1 MKALKGILLVLLGI
15 VLLFAYIAGG
25 SLLAYR
31 VQPTLTEEEKQELD
45 GQNIWG
51 DRTAE
56 ERAAVIEDNEKALE
70 ERVCMI
76 QHATQELILSTFA
89 FHADNSGKVLIGALL
104 EAADQGVDVKIL
116 VDGFE
121 SWTAM
126 EWNPYFYALSSHPQV
141 QIKVYNKAN
150 PLLPWKL
157 MGRMHDKYLIADDS
171 LYILGGRNSYDYF
184 LGDFP
189 THKNFD
195 RDVLVYCEQPEANI
209 SIQDLKT
216 DFSGIWEQK
225 ACKLYHDQTC
235 LADQSSVKRARE
247 DIEKNYAAYCAEEKE
262 ALQDTDYRVRTSK
275 VDRIAL
281 LHNPTGYASK
291 KPELWY
297 QLTSLMKSAEHS
309 VKIHT
314 PYIICNDY
322 MYDSLAEIADQV
334 DQVSIMTNSV
344 GNNGNPFGGADY
356 LENKDKILATGVDVW
371 EYEGGTSYHGKSVLI
386 DDRIAVVGSFNLD
399 MRSVYLDT
407 ELMLVIDSKEVAGML
422 GDAMDAYETKA
433 RKANP
438 DGTYENPN
446 HVEPRKISE
455 KKQRQ
460 IELIRKFGKNLRF
473 LF

>member
-1 MKALKGILLVLLGI
+1 MSHHSHHSALHGIEQGLYETYAQTDPRNQEHG
-15 VLLFAYIAGG
+15 
-25 SLLAYR
+25 
-31 VQPTLTEEEKQELD
+31 QPYPKHTARNDTTPD
-45 GQNIWG
+45 GCT
-51 DRTAE
+51 D
-56 ERAAVIEDNEKALE
+56 
-70 ERVCMI
+70 
-76 QHATQELILSTFA
+76 
-89 FHADNSGKVLIGALL
+89 IGTTVRY
-104 EAADQGVDVKIL
+104 GTTV
-116 VDGFE
+116 
-121 SWTAM
+121 
-126 EWNPYFYALSSHPQV
+126 
-141 QIKVYNKAN
+141 
-150 PLLPWKL
+150 
-157 MGRMHDKYLIADDS
+157 
-171 LYILGGRNSYDYF
+171 
-184 LGDFP
+184 
-189 THKNFD
+189 
-195 RDVLVYCEQPEANI
+195 
-209 SIQDLKT
+209 
-216 DFSGIWEQK
+216 
-225 ACKLYHDQTC
+225 
-235 LADQSSVKRARE
+235 
-247 DIEKNYAAYCAEEKE
+247 NYAAYCAEEKE

-386 DDRIAVVGSFNLD
+386 DDHIAVVGSFNLD